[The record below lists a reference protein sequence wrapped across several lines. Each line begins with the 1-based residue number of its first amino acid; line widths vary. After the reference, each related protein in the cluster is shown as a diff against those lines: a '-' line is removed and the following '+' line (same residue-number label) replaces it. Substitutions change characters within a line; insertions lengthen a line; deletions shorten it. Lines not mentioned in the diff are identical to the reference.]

1 LKKNSQKFPISLS
14 KNGEISPKKKKKI
27 EKKKKKSLNRIHRQ
41 NLMVPSSW
49 MIQFS
54 EENG

>member
-1 LKKNSQKFPISLS
+1 L

-41 NLMVPSSW
+41 NLIVPSSW